1 MISPEE
7 EERLRRVREQEE
19 EEERRR
25 QAEWETL
32 DEETKFYRTSEDRFK
47 SPSIRWEA
55 AASSFSLALQERELV
70 VFEERVSFDG
80 GEWIFLAK
88 QPFIS
93 EEELAKLRKS
103 KPKTLNL
110 NDLFPVVFRGWLDLT
125 AFRKEGCA
133 TIQ

>member
-1 MISPEE
+1 VNPEE
-7 EERLRRVREQEE
+7 EERLRRIREQEE

-32 DEETKFYRTSEDRFK
+32 DEETRFFRTAEDRFK

-55 AASSFSLALQERELV
+55 AASFSFQLQERELV
-70 VFEERVSFDG
+70 VFEERVNFDG

-88 QPFIS
+88 QPCIS

-110 NDLFPVVFRGWLDLT
+110 NDLFPVVFRGWVDLT
-125 AFRKEGCA
+125 SFRKEGCA
-133 TIQ
+133 TLQ